1 MQQYIGFRLHT
12 GEYAIPITKVREI
25 VNLPAVTNLPQSPA
39 YLRGITNLRGN
50 VIPLVNLKK
59 LINVLDTGS
68 GGSKVIVIV
77 SGRLIFGIIVDGIT
91 GVLSL
96 DENAIESPEGLSRSH
111 SQEITGVAKLDGRL
125 IVLLDTGKLIPL
137 SDHSLLEEVTEVH
150 NPGQGGTVEVLK
162 TVQTMAGEM
171 KVKEF
176 HDAREF
182 FEKNKMLSP
191 DDPRKEI
198 FDDIVEFMNAITGQ
212 DYEKADTIIQTV
224 AKKGQGNLFQEVGK
238 ITRKL
243 HNTVKS
249 FQEALDPRFKD
260 FANSD
265 IPTAVG
271 KLQFVI
277 DKTEEAANKTM
288 SVVEKYILVMDELS
302 AHIRKVEGPPETVAY
317 LKDFKNTLED
327 DLTEILTTQSFQDL
341 TGQTIKKV
349 ITLVGD
355 IEAELVRLI
364 TSFGVKIDSGAQS
377 SEESPERVSQEG
389 VDDLLKE
396 FGF

>member
-25 VNLPAVTNLPQSPA
+25 VNIPSVTNLPQSPA

-59 LINVLDTGS
+59 LINVPENGTG
-68 GGSKVIVIV
+68 GTKVIVIV

-96 DENAIESPEGLSRSH
+96 DESTIESPEGLSRSH

-137 SDHSLLEEVTEVH
+137 SDQSLLEEVAEVH
-150 NPGQGGTVEVLK
+150 NMPQGDTVEVLK

-171 KVKEF
+171 KVKEL
-176 HDAREF
+176 HDAREY
-182 FEKNKMLSP
+182 FEKNKLLSP
-191 DDPRKEI
+191 EDPRNEI
-198 FDDIVEFMNAITGQ
+198 FSDIVDFMNAIANQ
-212 DYEKADTIIQTV
+212 DYAKADTIIQTV

-249 FQEALDPRFKD
+249 FQDALDPRFKD
-260 FANSD
+260 IANSD

-288 SVVEKYILVMDELS
+288 SVVEKYILVMDDLA
-302 AHIRKVEGPPETVAY
+302 AHIRKVEGPPETIAY

-327 DLTEILTTQSFQDL
+327 DLTQILTTQSFQDL

-355 IEAELVRLI
+355 IESELVRLI
-364 TSFGVKIDSGAQS
+364 TQFGVKIDAGTPS
-377 SEESPERVSQEG
+377 SEAAPERVSQEG

>member
-1 MQQYIGFRLHT
+1 VQQYIGFRLHT

>member
-1 MQQYIGFRLHT
+1 VQQYIGFRLHT

-25 VNLPAVTNLPQSPA
+25 VNIPSVTNLPQSPA

-59 LINVLDTGS
+59 LINVPENGTG
-68 GGSKVIVIV
+68 GTKVIVIV

-96 DENAIESPEGLSRSH
+96 DESTIESPEGLSRSH

-137 SDHSLLEEVTEVH
+137 SDQSLLEEVAEVH
-150 NPGQGGTVEVLK
+150 NMAQSDTVEVLK

-171 KVKEF
+171 KVKEL
-176 HDAREF
+176 HDAREY
-182 FEKNKMLSP
+182 FEKNKMISP
-191 DDPRKEI
+191 EDPRSEI
-198 FDDIVEFMNAITGQ
+198 FSDIVDFMNAITNQ
-212 DYEKADTIIQTV
+212 DYDKADTIIQTV

-249 FQEALDPRFKD
+249 FQDALDPRFKD
-260 FANSD
+260 IANSD

-288 SVVEKYILVMDELS
+288 SVVEKYILVMDDLA
-302 AHIRKVEGPPETVAY
+302 AHIRKVEGPPETIAY

-327 DLTEILTTQSFQDL
+327 DLTQILTTQSFQDL

-355 IEAELVRLI
+355 IESELVRLI
-364 TSFGVKIDSGAQS
+364 TQFGVKIDAGTPS
-377 SEESPERVSQEG
+377 SEAAPERVSQEG

>member
-25 VNLPAVTNLPQSPA
+25 VNIPSVTNLPQSPA

-59 LINVLDTGS
+59 LINVPENGTG
-68 GGSKVIVIV
+68 GTKVIVIV

-96 DENAIESPEGLSRSH
+96 DESTIESPEGLSRSH

-137 SDHSLLEEVTEVH
+137 SDQSLLEEVAEVH
-150 NPGQGGTVEVLK
+150 NMAQGDTVEVLK

-171 KVKEF
+171 KVKEL
-176 HDAREF
+176 HDAREY

-191 DDPRKEI
+191 EDPRNEI
-198 FDDIVEFMNAITGQ
+198 FSDIVDFMNAITNQ
-212 DYEKADTIIQTV
+212 DYDKADTIIQTV

-249 FQEALDPRFKD
+249 FQDALDPRFKD
-260 FANSD
+260 IANSD

-288 SVVEKYILVMDELS
+288 SVVEKYILVMDDLA
-302 AHIRKVEGPPETVAY
+302 AHIRKVEGPPETIAY

-327 DLTEILTTQSFQDL
+327 DLTQILTTQSFQDL

-355 IEAELVRLI
+355 IESELVRLI
-364 TSFGVKIDSGAQS
+364 TQFGVKFDSGTPS
-377 SEESPERVSQEG
+377 SEAAPERVSQEG

>member
-1 MQQYIGFRLHT
+1 VQQYIGFRLHT

-25 VNLPAVTNLPQSPA
+25 VNIPSVTNLPQSPA

-59 LINVLDTGS
+59 LINVPENGTG
-68 GGSKVIVIV
+68 GTKVIVIV

-96 DENAIESPEGLSRSH
+96 DESTIESPEGLSRSH

-137 SDHSLLEEVTEVH
+137 SDQSLLEEVAEVH
-150 NPGQGGTVEVLK
+150 NMAQGDTVEVLK

-171 KVKEF
+171 KVKEL
-176 HDAREF
+176 HDAREY

-191 DDPRKEI
+191 EDPRNEI
-198 FDDIVEFMNAITGQ
+198 FSDIVDFMNAITNQ
-212 DYEKADTIIQTV
+212 DYDKADTIIQTV

-249 FQEALDPRFKD
+249 FQDALDPRFKD
-260 FANSD
+260 IANSD

-288 SVVEKYILVMDELS
+288 SVVEKYILVMDDLA
-302 AHIRKVEGPPETVAY
+302 AHIRKVEGPPETIAY

-327 DLTEILTTQSFQDL
+327 DLTQILTTQSFQDL

-355 IEAELVRLI
+355 IESELVRLI
-364 TSFGVKIDSGAQS
+364 TQFGVKFDSGTPS
-377 SEESPERVSQEG
+377 SEAAPERVSQEG

>member
-25 VNLPAVTNLPQSPA
+25 VNIPSVTNLPQSPA

-59 LINVLDTGS
+59 LINVPENGTG
-68 GGSKVIVIV
+68 GTKVIVIV

-96 DENAIESPEGLSRSH
+96 DESTIESPEGLSRSH

-137 SDHSLLEEVTEVH
+137 SDQSLLEEVAEVH
-150 NPGQGGTVEVLK
+150 NMAQSDTVEVLK

-171 KVKEF
+171 KVKEL
-176 HDAREF
+176 HDAREY
-182 FEKNKMLSP
+182 FEKNKMISP
-191 DDPRKEI
+191 EDPRSEI
-198 FDDIVEFMNAITGQ
+198 FSDIVDFMNAITNQ
-212 DYEKADTIIQTV
+212 DYDKADTIIQTV

-249 FQEALDPRFKD
+249 FQDALDPRFKD
-260 FANSD
+260 IANSD

-288 SVVEKYILVMDELS
+288 SVVEKYILVMDDLA
-302 AHIRKVEGPPETVAY
+302 AHIRKVEGPPETIAY

-327 DLTEILTTQSFQDL
+327 DLTQILTTQSFQDL

-355 IEAELVRLI
+355 IESELVRLI
-364 TSFGVKIDSGAQS
+364 TQFGVKIDAGTPS
-377 SEESPERVSQEG
+377 SEAAPERVSQEG